1 MEKKN
6 YDNLIGK
13 KIRIKPN
20 ENQLQLFRQYVGASR
35 FAYNYYLKLRNRY
48 YKIYGKTLG
57 WMKMCNH
64 FTKRKRLKRFSWCN
78 DIPNDVFKTS
88 FRDVDAAFSNFFKGI
103 GKYPRF
109 KSRKNTKQSF
119 GAREDRIS
127 IKEGR
132 FQIYPKTFG
141 SFPTKLKSLPKIY
154 NARVVYD
161 NKYWYLTFSYEHES
175 QMFRT
180 KNKSIGIDLG
190 IKTLAY
196 LSNKTKYYNINKSK
210 RVRSLKKKLK
220 RLQRQVSRK
229 YELNKQ
235 GKTFIKTKNIE
246 KLEQRIRLISRQIS
260 NIRDTY
266 IHTMTKEIIKLK
278 PCKIVIEDLNVTG
291 MMKNRHLSKAVAEC
305 NFSKIREYLIYKAKM
320 YLNIEVTV
328 ADRFYPS
335 SKTCHHCGQ
344 VKKDLKLSDRDY
356 KCSCGYSNDRDYNAA
371 LNLKT
376 YIA

>member
-1 MEKKN
+1 
-6 YDNLIGK
+6 
-13 KIRIKPN
+13 
-20 ENQLQLFRQYVGASR
+20 
-35 FAYNYYLKLRNRY
+35 
-48 YKIYGKTLG
+48 
-57 WMKMCNH
+57 
-64 FTKRKRLKRFSWCN
+64 
-78 DIPNDVFKTS
+78 
-88 FRDVDAAFSNFFKGI
+88 
-103 GKYPRF
+103 
-109 KSRKNTKQSF
+109 
-119 GAREDRIS
+119 
-127 IKEGR
+127 
-132 FQIYPKTFG
+132 
-141 SFPTKLKSLPKIY
+141 
-154 NARVVYD
+154 
-161 NKYWYLTFSYEHES
+161 
-175 QMFRT
+175 MFRT